1 MTSVAVVTLNGSF
14 TTDILVCLSRVSQ
27 LESNLSKKDEIIAAK
42 DSRIAALEAVQ
53 VSAASSTDCKTALHR
68 YGASIQNGNN
78 KTNDAANEVSDESCD
93 AESGSF
99 GSLGLSFLRHDSSRD
114 DDSDAAEESPDGRW
128 NVPFDETNEDDLVPK
143 SSTGE
148 VLSHATALKDI
159 GFQSISGDVEDQASS
174 GLLDGLAAMHVS
186 SPSRPDIF
194 RSGISPIVRTARLG
208 LSRTDSHGSDK
219 ENIDPILKRLSADKC
234 TLAQGFG
241 SPCR

>member
-14 TTDILVCLSRVSQ
+14 TADILLCLSRISQ
-27 LESNLSKKDEIIAAK
+27 LESNLSEKDEIIAAK
-42 DSRIAALEAVQ
+42 DRRIAALEAVQ
-53 VSAASSTDCKTALHR
+53 VSAASSTDYKTALHQ
-68 YGASIQNGNN
+68 YGASIQNRNN

-99 GSLGLSFLRHDSSRD
+99 GLCFLRHDSSQD
-114 DDSDAAEESPDGRW
+114 EDSDAAEESPDGRW

-143 SSTGE
+143 SSMGE

-159 GFQSISGDVEDQASS
+159 GFQSIGGDVEDQASS
-174 GLLDGLAAMHVS
+174 GLVDGLAAMHVS

-194 RSGISPIVRTARLG
+194 RSGISPIVRAARLG
-208 LSRTDSHGSDK
+208 LSRTDSHESDK
-219 ENIDPILKRLSADKC
+219 ENVDPIIKRLSADKC